1 MIWVSFTWDHP
12 QKRVE
17 KKKKCNHQVVAPSRG
32 TSHFETKFQLRHPNH
47 PINSHGFLAYFIS
60 NPAQKT
66 HLLAGS
72 PRHSAVT
79 LGTRAKR
86 PVSDPEKGQ
95 TGRRFVSARAFPC
108 HIEHRSA
115 SHAGRTSKA
124 LPARAKGMKNTPE
137 HSRKAPSRSN
147 PSRRSKSHVCHL
159 CFDRWEHWRRTCER
173 LLSPLI
179 CSILLSTSYIQYV
192 R

>member
-1 MIWVSFTWDHP
+1 MGLWAYWLVVEPLSPDDLMIWVSFTWDHP

-17 KKKKCNHQVVAPSRG
+17 KKKKLCSHQVVAPSRG

-86 PVSDPEKGQ
+86 PVSDTEKGL
-95 TGRRFVSARAFPC
+95 TGRRLVSGRAFPC

-115 SHAGRTSKA
+115 SHVPVGLQR
-124 LPARAKGMKNTPE
+124 LRRRGQRGMKNTPE
-137 HSRKAPSRSN
+137 YSTPQGPKQVKSRPA
-147 PSRRSKSHVCHL
+147 
-159 CFDRWEHWRRTCER
+159 F
-173 LLSPLI
+173 
-179 CSILLSTSYIQYV
+179 
-192 R
+192 